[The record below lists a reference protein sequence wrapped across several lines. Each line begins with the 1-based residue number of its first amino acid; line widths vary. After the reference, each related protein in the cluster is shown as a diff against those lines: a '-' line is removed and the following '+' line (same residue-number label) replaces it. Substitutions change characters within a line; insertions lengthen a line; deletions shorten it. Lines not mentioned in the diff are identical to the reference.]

1 MMSRQAPGP
10 HQNFFH
16 QTRPSAHLPGGFS
29 RFSQEIPSVSALHAP
44 PPSRLASFIVGIHRP
59 RSLRSP
65 GPPKPATCT
74 GLGATGY
81 CCTPLQERSASLP
94 AQVPPRSPRHLPA
107 AVASSSKRPR
117 YASSGRPRAVR
128 PLRASMKGPLCGL
141 ASVAAPFPAQP
152 SWAMAQIALQGMEI
166 SLHFIS
172 LTCPLPNLGFFNTT
186 ILQQKGTNSQ

>member
-1 MMSRQAPGP
+1 M
-10 HQNFFH
+10 
-16 QTRPSAHLPGGFS
+16 
-29 RFSQEIPSVSALHAP
+29 
-44 PPSRLASFIVGIHRP
+44 
-59 RSLRSP
+59 
-65 GPPKPATCT
+65 
-74 GLGATGY
+74 
-81 CCTPLQERSASLP
+81 
-94 AQVPPRSPRHLPA
+94 
-107 AVASSSKRPR
+107 
-117 YASSGRPRAVR
+117 R